1 MNPFVKYL
9 LLSEGF
15 AVTTYGTGW
24 WSVAVVAAL
33 WGLFS
38 TDPHRARNAAIAAA
52 GGWGT
57 LLLLDVARGPV
68 STMATQLGDLMGVP
82 SVVLYLLTLLF
93 PALIAWSAATLFRRP
108 ALPARD
114 PAPTASSS

>member
-9 LLSEGF
+9 LLAEGF
-15 AVTTYGTGW
+15 AVTTYGAGW
-24 WSVAVVAAL
+24 WSVPVVAAL
-33 WGLFS
+33 WGFFS
-38 TDPHRARNAAIAAA
+38 ADRHRARNAAVAAA

-68 STMATQLGDLMGVP
+68 STMGAQLGALMGVP

-93 PALIAWSAATLFRRP
+93 PALMAWAAATLVHRP
-108 ALPARD
+108 ASPAHD